1 MESHILHDLKAWQLD
16 KASFGYGYCMYR
28 DNEFFLDAQ
37 NKIVQQ
43 Y

>member
-1 MESHILHDLKAWQLD
+1 MESHILHNLKAWQLD

-28 DNEFFLDAQ
+28 DNEFFLDAKTK
-37 NKIVQQ
+37 KIQQ